1 MTAGDSDR
9 LIVAL
14 DVSHPEKALGLV
26 DVLKP
31 CAGMFKVGM
40 ELFYNAGGEI
50 VKEIKK
56 KGCRVFLDL
65 KLHDIP
71 NTVAGAARA
80 LTRLGPD
87 MINVHAPGGPEMIRA
102 AAAAVRE
109 EADRQGTA
117 RPRVIAVTVLTSI
130 DQKTFSLMGINGK
143 IEDFVAGWSR
153 LAMDCGLDG
162 VVASPEEVPVIR
174 KACGPDFIIVTPGVR
189 PSWSA
194 AGDQKRFTTPAA
206 AISAGATQIVVGR
219 PITGSSDPLASAMKI
234 IDEIKGCA
242 I

>member
-1 MTAGDSDR
+1 MTAGNSDR

-14 DVSHPEKALGLV
+14 DVSHAERAVGLV

-40 ELFYNAGGEI
+40 ELFYSAGGGI
-50 VKEIKK
+50 VREIKE

-87 MINVHAPGGPEMIRA
+87 MINLHAPGGPEMIRA
-102 AAAAVRE
+102 AAAAVGE
-109 EADRQGTA
+109 EAGRQGTA
-117 RPRVIAVTVLTSI
+117 RPLVIAVTVLTSI
-130 DQKTFSLMGINGK
+130 DQKTFNMLGFSGK
-143 IEDFVAGWSR
+143 VEHFVEAWAR
-153 LAMDCGLDG
+153 MAMDCGLDG

-174 KACGPDFIIVTPGVR
+174 KACGPDFIVVTPGVR
-189 PSWSA
+189 PSWWD

-234 IDEIKGCA
+234 LDEIKGCA
-242 I
+242 V